1 MAVTQTMS
9 FSATPPALGVDTK
22 EVFSQKAEACWAELK
37 DNVVPDLNT
46 AFGQINSTET
56 NINNKEAT
64 VTAKAAEALASAN
77 SAAQSAIAAEA
88 AVASL
93 PDGTLNDVIITS
105 TNTYSAAK
113 IESLIGGVE
122 TTLIT
127 TPTITTPTNGAVNF
141 IGEIITTYTTS
152 ASYAGVQDWVRWEA
166 GNSDFSVIY
175 DSYEGASNLL
185 SWTPAVGLALTV
197 VYVRVKQGSDGHR
210 SSYSPTIS
218 FTTPN
223 TYVETPTLTVTGTPT
238 DVPKTPTLTTSA
250 FSVNGGTDTHAST
263 DWQVVRVSDS
273 VVVWE
278 SLANSANK
286 LSIAVP
292 AGNLVVSTAYTFR
305 ARHNGTTYGSSA
317 WVEVAGTTKS
327 AFSVPF
333 GVQWNPT
340 TDLYTRTGASVG
352 TAVSTSYAGN
362 IQSLMRRCVLNANGT
377 VNYYLSATNS
387 AFREDG
393 VTPSDLTGAS
403 GNVMV
408 QIPKFYYKY
417 ENVAG
422 VHDWSVSLEPEAGYT
437 VHPAF
442 IKAGVEVAYRYYPAY
457 EGYNNA
463 GTLQSRSGV
472 LPTASQTIATFRT
485 YAQANGTGWSL
496 IDWNT
501 LYAVQLLFLTEYAD
515 FDTQAMIGNGNDL
528 GDDFAITTGQSNGI
542 GNASSPSTN
551 DNMWMSYRGIENW
564 YASMYKFIDGVNI
577 QNRVYYVN
585 NNPATYAS
593 DVFTGDYVV
602 IGVTS
607 AAANGYVSN
616 IVASNRGFVA
626 SAVAGSSTTLIPDYF
641 YQNVGNKIM
650 LFGGSANGALYCGGF
665 FLYTDGESS
674 ASGTNIGSGVCF

>member
-1 MAVTQTMS
+1 MNLAQRIGQEFKTLRDNELALKADK
-9 FSATPPALGVDTK
+9 ATTLSGYGITDAL
-22 EVFSQKAEACWAELK
+22 LK
-37 DNVVPDLNT
+37 DVDIGTTVQEYNANT
-46 AFGQINSTET
+46 TIQGNTFNGSNQLVKLDIDGKLPAIDGSQLTGVSAVGVIDDNSITTTNAWSASKINSM
-56 NINNKEAT
+56 
-64 VTAKAAEALASAN
+64 LGSM
-77 SAAQSAIAAEA
+77 
-88 AVASL
+88 
-93 PDGTLNDVIITS
+93 DVSPI
-105 TNTYSAAK
+105 
-113 IESLIGGVE
+113 V
-122 TTLIT
+122 
-127 TPTITTPTNGAVNF
+127 TPTITTPTTGAVDF
-141 IGEIITTYTTS
+141 MGEITATYTTS

-185 SWTPAVGLALTV
+185 SWTPSIGLALTV

-223 TYVETPTLTVTGTPT
+223 IYIETPTLTVTGTPT
-238 DVPKTPTLTTSA
+238 DVPETPTLTTSV
-250 FSVNGGTDTHAST
+250 FSVFNGTDTHAST
-263 DWQVVRVSDS
+263 DWQAVRVSDS

-286 LSIAVP
+286 LSISVP
-292 AGNLVVSTAYTFR
+292 AGELTVSTAYTFR

-317 WVEVAGTTKS
+317 WVEVAGTTK
-327 AFSVPF
+327 ANFSMAY

-340 TDLYTRTGASVG
+340 TDLYTRTGVAEG

-387 AFREDG
+387 VFREDG
-393 VTPSDLTGAS
+393 VTASDLTGAS

-442 IKAGVEVAYRYYPAY
+442 VKAGVEVAYRYYPAY
-457 EGYNNA
+457 EGYTN
-463 GTLQSRSGV
+463 GSKLISRSGV
-472 LPTASQTIATFRT
+472 TPTVSKTISTFRT
-485 YAQANGTGWSL
+485 EARVNGTGWSL

-515 FDTQAMIGNGNDL
+515 FDTQAMIGNGNDT
-528 GDDFAITTGQSNGI
+528 GSDYAITTGQSNGI

-551 DNMWMSYRGIENW
+551 DDMWMSYRGIENW
-564 YASMYKFIDGVNI
+564 YASMYKCIDGINI
-577 QNRVYYVN
+577 AERVYYVN

-593 DVFTGDYVV
+593 DVFTGDYVA

-607 AAANGYVSN
+607 ASANGYVSN
-616 IVASNRGFVA
+616 VVASNRGFVA

-641 YQNVGNKIM
+641 YQSTGNRIM
-650 LFGGSANGALYCGGF
+650 LFGGNAGFGLYCGGF
-665 FLYTDGESS
+665 CLFAAYASS
-674 ASGTNIGSGVCF
+674 NSYAYVGSGVCF